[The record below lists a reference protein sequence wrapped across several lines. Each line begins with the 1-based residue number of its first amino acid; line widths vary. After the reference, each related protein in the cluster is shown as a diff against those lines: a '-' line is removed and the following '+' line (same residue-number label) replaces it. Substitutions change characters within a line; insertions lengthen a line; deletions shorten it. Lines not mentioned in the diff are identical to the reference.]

1 MYQKFLSQVREFI
14 FTENAPEKA
23 DIIFVPG
30 NGYPQNAERAAE
42 LYEQGFAPLILPSG
56 RYSISTGRF
65 SGVLERQECYPG
77 PYETEWEFL
86 KDVLVKNGVPESA
99 VLREDK
105 ATYTYQNAL
114 FSKKV
119 TDAKGLDI
127 RTAILCCKNYH
138 ARRCLMYYQ
147 EVYSKTRFLVCP
159 SVIGGVNRENW
170 NQTEEGIREVTG
182 EINRIIQQFSLLMS
196 KSSCNAEE

>member
-1 MYQKFLSQVREFI
+1 MYQQFLSQVTEFI
-14 FTENAPEKA
+14 FAENEPERA

-42 LYEQGFAPLILPSG
+42 LYKKGLAPFILPSG

-65 SGVLERQECYPG
+65 SGVLERQETYPG

-86 KDVLVKNGVPESA
+86 KDVLVKNGVPETA
-99 VLREDK
+99 VLRENQ

-114 FSKKV
+114 LSKKV
-119 TDAKGLDI
+119 TDAQGLKI
-127 RTAILCCKNYH
+127 HTAILCCKNYH

-147 EVYSKTRFLVCP
+147 EVYPQTRFLVCP
-159 SVIGGVNRENW
+159 SVIGGVTRENW
-170 NQTEEGIREVTG
+170 NQTEGGVREVTG
-182 EINRIIQQFSLLMS
+182 EVNRIIQQFSLLM
-196 KSSCNAEE
+196 K